1 MASSAMIMETF
12 NRTLFEGKTAL
23 ITGAANGIGAGVAR
37 CFAALGATVLLQD
50 IDMPGLER
58 MSREL
63 ASFKSDVHVLEGDLS
78 KPGVADAV
86 FDKALRTNDRID
98 FLVNNAGR
106 SSAATTLEITQENAV
121 TWICR
126 SRSRQSVTS

>member
-12 NRTLFEGKTAL
+12 NHALFEGKTAL
-23 ITGAANGIGAGVAR
+23 VTGAANGIGAGVAR

-50 IDMPGLER
+50 IDIPGLER

-63 ASFKSDVHVLEGDLS
+63 ASVKGDVRVFAGDLS

-86 FDKALRTNDRID
+86 FDEALRANDRID
-98 FLVNNAGR
+98 FLINNAG
-106 SSAATTLEITQENAV
+106 
-121 TWICR
+121 
-126 SRSRQSVTS
+126 